1 MEWKYLLDVSKISDK
16 RVEEYNGKKR
26 YSATG
31 DVDYNKITSF
41 EEVEYKNKPS
51 RANRMVL
58 SGEILFAKMK
68 GTTKVL
74 KVTDEIAEE
83 YIFSTGFTTL
93 KNKKD
98 LNKDYLYYI
107 LISEYFQNEKDK
119 YCSGA
124 TQKAINNANL
134 KKIKI
139 PVPPMEIQEKIVKVL
154 DQAQALIDKRKEQIE
169 VLDQL
174 IESIFYTM
182 FGDPVRN
189 EKGWEVKEVQH
200 LGKVGSSR
208 RVYLSECVNEG
219 IPFYR
224 GQEVSRLSYGK
235 KPNNEL
241 FISPDHY
248 EELKAQRGIPKKGD
262 LLLPS
267 ICPDGDIW
275 MVDTNEPF
283 YFKDGRVLWVELE
296 DENINNFFIKSTL
309 AHILRRNFRGISS
322 GSTFSELKIFLLEKI
337 TIPIP
342 PLALQNEFADKVETI
357 EKQKE
362 VLRESL
368 ELLEENY
375 KSIMDKAF
383 KGQLF
388 N

>member
-16 RVEEYNGKKR
+16 RVEEYNGKKK

-74 KVTDEIAEE
+74 KITDEIAEE

-124 TQKAINNANL
+124 TQKAINNTNL

-139 PVPPMEIQEKIVKVL
+139 PVPPMKTQEKIVEVL

-169 VLDQL
+169 SLDQL

-189 EKGWEVKEVQH
+189 EKGWEVKK
-200 LGKVGSSR
+200 LGITTEIITGNTPPRKDIENYGNYIEWIKSDNINTPYTYITEAKE
-208 RVYLSECVNEG
+208 YLSKIGKEKGRYVPKNSILMTCIAGSLNCIGNVA
-219 IPFYR
+219 ITDR
-224 GQEVSRLSYGK
+224 EVAYNQQING
-235 KPNNEL
+235 
-241 FISPDHY
+241 F
-248 EELKAQRGIPKKGD
+248 IPKEYSLFFLYNLFNLSKEYVQNNSTSSMKGMISKGTLSD
-262 LLLPS
+262 LEYIVP
-267 ICPDGDIW
+267 P
-275 MVDTNEPF
+275 
-283 YFKDGRVLWVELE
+283 
-296 DENINNFFIKSTL
+296 
-309 AHILRRNFRGISS
+309 
-322 GSTFSELKIFLLEKI
+322 I
-337 TIPIP
+337 T
-342 PLALQNEFADKVETI
+342 LQNDFAQKVETI
-357 EKQKE
+357 EKQKQ
-362 VLRESL
+362 VLLESL
-368 ELLEENY
+368 KLMEESY